1 MNEDFDLYNLG
12 KGGDGGD
19 SEYGPTGQLHA
30 TFMAVLWG
38 PGINLAIIL
47 ALYSY
52 QKYYVYAHM
61 AFGGL
66 LTVFTISTSLP
77 ILLTTQLNFQL
88 QILQDG
94 HKDPDTMH
102 IHALVGIACI
112 SSVLVVGLLGVATRM
127 ANIFNFSPLALMII
141 KNAHRILGYLIAIL
155 NKSNVYIIFGLK
167 SGNFWLFFVQDLIF
181 ALLIIGRK
189 IFFPK
194 MEKSI
199 LPNKISRV

>member
-1 MNEDFDLYNLG
+1 MNQDTDLFNFG
-12 KGGDGGD
+12 KGGGGQ
-19 SEYGPTGQLHA
+19 SEYGPTGELHA

-61 AFGGL
+61 AFGAL

-77 ILLTTQLNFQL
+77 IVLTIGLNFQL
-88 QILQDG
+88 QNLQDG
-94 HKDPDTMH
+94 KKDPVTMH
-102 IHALVGIACI
+102 THTLVGIAGM
-112 SSVLVVGLLGVATRM
+112 SSVLVAGLLGVATRI
-127 ANIFNFSPLALMII
+127 ANVYSFSPFSLIII
-141 KNAHRILGYLIAIL
+141 KNAHQILGYLIAIL

-167 SGNFWLFFVQDLIF
+167 SGDFWLFFVQDLIF

-194 MEKSI
+194 MQKII

>member
-1 MNEDFDLYNLG
+1 
-12 KGGDGGD
+12 
-19 SEYGPTGQLHA
+19 
-30 TFMAVLWG
+30 MAVLWG

-52 QKYYVYAHM
+52 EKYYVYAHM
-61 AFGGL
+61 AFGSL

-88 QILQDG
+88 QNFQDG
-94 HKDPDTMH
+94 HKDPVTMH
-102 IHALVGIACI
+102 LHALVGIACI
-112 SSVLVVGLLGVATRM
+112 SSVFVAGLLGVATRI
-127 ANIFNFSPLALMII
+127 ANIFNFSPFSLMII

-155 NKSNVYIIFGLK
+155 NKSNVYIIFGIN
-167 SGNFWLFFVQDLIF
+167 SGDFWLFFVQDLIF

-194 MEKSI
+194 MEKVI
-199 LPNKISRV
+199 LPNKIARV